1 MTNRSAGL
9 RHDACQERFRH
20 VVDEQ
25 HRSSRLHRHHPHHG
39 DVGLGVNS
47 TSGPS
52 LRHSRRE
59 IQRQDFPNLI
69 IGYAKDTK
77 PTGPRDGLQSGGNIH
92 PVTKQITGRGP

>member
-1 MTNRSAGL
+1 MWLMSNIEAADFIAIIL
-9 RHDACQERFRH
+9 IMVMLA
-20 VVDEQ
+20 
-25 HRSSRLHRHHPHHG
+25 
-39 DVGLGVNS
+39 LGWVNS

-92 PVTKQITGRGP
+92 PATKQITRRGP